1 MRVKGSELLKRI
13 LRSDASQKIRHHI
26 EFTALRGLA
35 WLIPRLPRSVI
46 LGAARRLG
54 SLAMLVDR
62 RGRQLGLSNL
72 RCAIRQG
79 DLKLGDRSPE
89 QVLRACYQ
97 NFARGWLDLFWFT
110 RLTAESMA
118 EWVEI
123 ENEDEIRSCLG
134 SDCGAIFITPHYGM
148 FEWSSLIVGF
158 RGVKLN
164 IVAQDFA
171 NSSLTTVFRRARE
184 HSGHCVISREGAM
197 LKLLRA
203 VRRGEHVAMLPDLN
217 IRPQGAATTVQ
228 MFGAPAC
235 LTAIHVEIAKRCG
248 APLFLAVCEPLPDG
262 RAKLRVLG
270 VVRVGRDADQN
281 EVARATQAIWDQF
294 EANIRIRPELWM
306 WMYKHWRFQMDPT
319 IGSCS
324 SSPAESGDDVAAPVG
339 HASFDTAGSLV
350 GSAASGFS
358 YELKKSA

>member
-1 MRVKGSELLKRI
+1 MRIEGSEILKRI
-13 LRSDASQKIRHHI
+13 RRSDASQKIRHHI
-26 EFTALRGLA
+26 EFTALSGLA
-35 WLIPRLPRSVI
+35 WLIPRLPRRVI
-46 LGAARRLG
+46 LVAARRLG

-62 RGRQLGLSNL
+62 RGRHLGLSNL
-72 RCAIRQG
+72 RSAIRQG
-79 DLKLGDRSPE
+79 DLQLGDRSPE

-118 EWVEI
+118 KWVEI

-148 FEWSSLIVGF
+148 FEWSSLIIGF

-171 NSSLTTVFRRARE
+171 NSSLTTVFRHARE

-262 RAKLRVLG
+262 RAKLRVLD
-270 VVRVGRDADQN
+270 VVRVGRDAQQ
-281 EVARATQAIWDQF
+281 EEIARATQAIWDQF
-294 EANIRIRPELWM
+294 EAKIRIRPELWL
-306 WMYKHWRFQMDPT
+306 WMYKHWRFQLDSP
-319 IGSCS
+319 IGNCS
-324 SSPAESGDDVAAPVG
+324 PPPAESGDDRGTAVG
-339 HASFDTAGSLV
+339 DASFATDVSLV
-350 GSAASGFS
+350 GPAVSGPACRLVRSA
-358 YELKKSA
+358 